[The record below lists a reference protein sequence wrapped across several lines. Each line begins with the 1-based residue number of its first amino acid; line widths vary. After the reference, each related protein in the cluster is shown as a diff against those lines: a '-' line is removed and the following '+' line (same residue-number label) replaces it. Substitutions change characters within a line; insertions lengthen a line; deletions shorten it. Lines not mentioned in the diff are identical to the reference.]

1 MIKFTNWLNFYEKD
15 LVEIALS
22 AYSLKE
28 TLFSGLCL
36 SFYLRILLLLLVQN
50 PLGTKMH
57 LWRLLKRFWKDFL
70 SGPS

>member
-36 SFYLRILLLLLVQN
+36 SF
-50 PLGTKMH
+50 
-57 LWRLLKRFWKDFL
+57 
-70 SGPS
+70 